1 MKELYVESGTQD
13 SHLLEEEELRTVIS
27 AKVAINECIE
37 IRRVRTHISFLRY
50 SNTLEP
56 TRCHSVRHQK
66 MTVLSS

>member
-37 IRRVRTHISFLRY
+37 MAKKFGSDGKATKLVNGVLDRIARDHRTAEIA
-50 SNTLEP
+50 
-56 TRCHSVRHQK
+56 K
-66 MTVLSS
+66 K